1 MKNMLTRTALVS
13 SALLLGV
20 SAVSAQTT
28 VSGNLDLT
36 YKNISSDIATG
47 RNYRFFGK
55 ESQINL
61 ANKGK
66 LSNGMDYAAGFSFE
80 LDGSDSNAPTA
91 ATNNGSFAE
100 NTYIDFIAGNT
111 TITIGADHI
120 QNPDKTLSNLVGI
133 SDLDDAVSGVTAA
146 SKAASATSFITTANS
161 AYQAYGVG
169 VVQTVPGIGKV
180 SLNYTPDRT
189 TGLANGDTLGI
200 NTDTNLPATYDV
212 GNSAYEVGFVGDF
225 GVKGLNVEAFMNKS
239 DSISSLPD
247 LKGQMFGARY
257 NTGAITVA
265 AQRSETK
272 SAAASVV
279 KITSDSF
286 GAAYAVTKDLSIGLS
301 YGVTDKSATA
311 VDEKI
316 KQVSIGYNLG
326 PVLVGVSYA
335 QVEDM
340 GNVTSI
346 DGDTLVFRAST
357 KF

>member
-1 MKNMLTRTALVS
+1 MKNMLTRTALVG

-36 YKNISSDIATG
+36 FKNISSDVATG

-80 LDGSDSNAPTA
+80 LDGNDSNAPTA
-91 ATNNGSFAE
+91 ATNMGSFAE

-111 TITIGADHI
+111 TITFGADHI
-120 QNPDKTLSNLVGI
+120 QNPDKALSNLVGI

-146 SKAASATSFITTANS
+146 AKAASATSFVTTANS

-200 NTDTNLPATYDV
+200 STDTNLPATYDV
-212 GNSAYEVGFVGDF
+212 GNSAYEIGFVGDF
-225 GVKGLNVEAFMNKS
+225 GIKGLNVEAFMNKS
-239 DSISSLPD
+239 DAIGGSLSD
-247 LKGQMFGARY
+247 LKGEMYGVRY

-265 AQRSETK
+265 AQRSETT
-272 SAAASVV
+272 SIASV
-279 KITSDSF
+279 KLKSDSF

-301 YGVTDKSATA
+301 YGVTDKTATT

-326 PVLVGVSYA
+326 PVLVGASYA

>member
-1 MKNMLTRTALVS
+1 MKNMLTRTALVG

-36 YKNISSDIATG
+36 FKAITSDKATA
-47 RNYRFFGK
+47 RNYQYFGK
-55 ESQINL
+55 ESQINVS
-61 ANKGK
+61 NKGK
-66 LSNGMDYAAGFSFE
+66 LSNGMDYVAGFSWE
-80 LDGSDSNAPTA
+80 IDGNDSNAPTA
-91 ATNNGSFAE
+91 ATENGSFAE

-120 QNPDKTLSNLVGI
+120 QNPDKSLVNLVGI
-133 SDLDDAVSGVTAA
+133 SDIDDAIQGVTAA
-146 SKAASATSFITTANS
+146 AKAQATPSFITTANS

-189 TGLANGDTLGI
+189 TGLSNGDTLGSSS
-200 NTDTNLPATYDV
+200 TNLPATYDV
-212 GNSAYEVGFVGDF
+212 GNSAYEVGFIGDF
-225 GVKGLNVEAFMNKS
+225 GVKGLNVEAFYNKS
-239 DSISSLPD
+239 DSGNAFSD
-247 LKGQMFGARY
+247 LKGQMIGARY
-257 NTGAITVA
+257 STGAITVA

-272 SAAASVV
+272 SAEATVI
-279 KITSDSF
+279 KLTSDSF

-301 YGVTDKSATA
+301 YGVTDKTGTT

-326 PVLVGVSYA
+326 PVLVGASYA
-335 QVEDM
+335 QVEDL
-340 GNVTSI
+340 GNTATI
-346 DGDTLVFRAST
+346 DGDTLVLRAST